1 MISIDLIRHGETE
14 FNISGRV
21 QGQLDIP
28 LNQPGRFQCALLANR
43 YKDIPIDSIYTSDL
57 SRTHETA
64 TILAAHHTNVT
75 ITSDPRL
82 RERCFGPYQGQ
93 SLTREQRHS
102 HLKGVESLESMYA
115 RCLQFYNDVLLPL
128 ISSSS
133 GGTNGDKR
141 IVIVSHG
148 ALLSV
153 FIRQVLLN
161 KYKYSL
167 APNVNPASLINT
179 SVTRA
184 VVNSNHKGTLVSWS
198 DDSHLQ
204 THSKVENAD
213 EICL

>member
-64 TILAAHHTNVT
+64 TILAAHHPNVT

-102 HLKGVESLESMYA
+102 HLKGVESLES
-115 RCLQFYNDVLLPL
+115 
-128 ISSSS
+128 ISS

-153 FIRQVLLN
+153 LIRQVLLN

-204 THSKVENAD
+204 THGKVENAD

>member
-64 TILAAHHTNVT
+64 TILAAHHPNVT

-82 RERCFGPYQGQ
+82 RE
-93 SLTREQRHS
+93 REQRHS

-153 FIRQVLLN
+153 LIRQVLLN

-204 THSKVENAD
+204 THGKVENAD